1 MSPFLYSIM
10 RRFLATAADKK
21 KTYLAALRLKND
33 TRLQQEQG
41 LELEADM
48 LQGASQ

>member
-1 MSPFLYSIM
+1 MSPFLFSIM

-33 TRLQQEQG
+33 ARLQQQE

-48 LQGASQ
+48 LQAASQ